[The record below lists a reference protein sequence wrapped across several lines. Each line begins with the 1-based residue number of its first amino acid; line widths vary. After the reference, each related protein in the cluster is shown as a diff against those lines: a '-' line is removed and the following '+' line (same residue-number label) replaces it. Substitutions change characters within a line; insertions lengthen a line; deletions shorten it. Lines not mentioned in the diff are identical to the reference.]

1 MIYVV
6 QFLRVDRGK
15 VLIIKQIDTLKKS
28 WVEAKKSVAPNR
40 LSAILNTSTAH
51 CTLRNEKQNIKNM
64 TAKNTASTV
73 DSTVAAAP
81 TPATKPA
88 KTKPSKAPAKT
99 KTKAPAKKNAVKR
112 GPGRPKASL
121 KLILNKAFSVDDL
134 VALNPDNHELTV
146 RRHISDGVKSGV
158 FTKLAKKVN
167 TGKRGKPADLF
178 INSKVLSANRANL
191 AKVKAKADAVVADA
205 TVNA

>member
-73 DSTVAAAP
+73 DSTVAAAAP

-88 KTKPSKAPAKT
+88 KTKPSKAPS

-121 KLILNKAFSVDDL
+121 KLILNKAFSVDDM

-191 AKVKAKADAVVADA
+191 AKVKAKADAVVAEA